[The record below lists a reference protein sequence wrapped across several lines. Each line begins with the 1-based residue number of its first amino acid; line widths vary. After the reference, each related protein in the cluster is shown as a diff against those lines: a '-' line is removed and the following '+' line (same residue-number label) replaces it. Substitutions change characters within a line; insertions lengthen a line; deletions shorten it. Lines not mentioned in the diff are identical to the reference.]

1 MKLTLRSF
9 SLPLFLS
16 CTSIPTTSPNSD
28 KGKFNPAT
36 GKTCSE
42 CPAGFFQQ
50 QNTNPSLSCLACPT
64 GFAQPLEGSSS
75 CSDLGGIKPSDCKDD
90 EYFNTTL
97 RDCERCPLGS
107 SCLGPIN
114 FTQVKAKFGWQQC
127 SNNLKKFTQCSFP
140 GACLG
145 GPNPALFGKFL
156 DAQGID
162 LAQCSNCT
170 ERCNKEYGYANT
182 SRLCGQCAS
191 GYSLDGLSGIC
202 KEW

>member
-1 MKLTLRSF
+1 MFFFLLSLTL
-9 SLPLFLS
+9 
-16 CTSIPTTSPNSD
+16 SIPIISNSD
-28 KGKFNPAT
+28 KGKFNPVT
-36 GKTCSE
+36 GHTCSE
-42 CPAGFFQQ
+42 CPAGFFQD
-50 QNTNPSLSCLACPT
+50 QNTDPSPSCKACPT
-64 GFAQPLEGSSS
+64 GYNSNINGSSS
-75 CSDLGGIKPSDCKDD
+75 CSDLGGVKPSDCKDD
-90 EYFNTTL
+90 EYYNVSL
-97 RDCERCPLGS
+97 LDCERCPRGS

-145 GPNPALFGKFL
+145 GPNPALSGKFL
-156 DAQGID
+156 NAQGID